1 MRLRNKTA
9 IITGGGSGFGAG
21 IAKSFSKEGARV
33 IVADIDL
40 KKAAKIAKEYYKG
53 TTAWL
58 NENGGTCM
66 FFGAAELHFVNNNE
80 ETG

>member
-1 MRLRNKTA
+1 MKNIEEYLHRKRLLKDN
-9 IITGGGSGFGAG
+9 GEPDESLFGVK
-21 IAKSFSKEGARV
+21 IYKN
-33 IVADIDL
+33 

-58 NENGGTCM
+58 NENGETCM

-80 ETG
+80 ENG

>member
-1 MRLRNKTA
+1 MMYKN
-9 IITGGGSGFGAG
+9 
-21 IAKSFSKEGARV
+21 
-33 IVADIDL
+33 

-58 NENGGTCM
+58 NENGETCM

-80 ETG
+80 ENG